1 MFTRIALLTT
11 LVALAV
17 PASAGASSIVY
28 TKADGNVWLVKPD
41 GSGEHQVTL
50 DGSATTP
57 YEEASQADDGTIL
70 ARHGGRPVQGSL
82 ERLAQNG
89 RRLGEPISPLPEVL
103 ATLAQTGPFDPEL
116 SPDGRTVT
124 YTVDLIEGPYFDTS
138 CACYRGRSLG
148 THVAFADA
156 VSGASRGLSGTGDT
170 TPLLHPSWVDSG
182 RVMMTA
188 PNLLAGDQAGSV
200 AIGSEP
206 PDGWFADAPA
216 FQDRLLLD
224 DGELTRA
231 GDKLA
236 LVRGD
241 NLTDEPVVPA
251 IQIYSA
257 SGASTPP
264 VQRCRIAVTRKP
276 VVNPSW
282 APDGSGLVWSQP
294 DGIWFSPVSASG
306 DCGLAPRL
314 IVPGGINPDWGPA
327 DVNPGAR
334 EPAVA
339 GGPGPSAGGG
349 GAGAQ
354 RLRVTAPRRIRR
366 GTLVRRGLR
375 VTVRCTAAC
384 AIDARLLA
392 TGRTARRLGLRGGAR
407 PATFARG
414 RGRLARAG
422 RTTVTVRVNR
432 AVRRRLARSRAVSV
446 TLRVAGR
453 GAGAPVTRTLQV
465 TR

>member
-1 MFTRIALLTT
+1 MFTRLALLTL
-11 LVALAV
+11 LVALMV
-17 PASAGASSIVY
+17 PASAGASSIVF
-28 TKADGNVWLVKPD
+28 TKADGNVYLAQSD
-41 GSGEHQVTL
+41 GSGEHQVTR

-89 RRLGEPISPLPEVL
+89 QRLGEPISPLPEVL
-103 ATLAQTGPFDPEL
+103 PTLAQVGPFDPEI

-156 VSGASRGLSGTGDT
+156 VTGASRGLSGTGDT
-170 TPLLHPSWVDSG
+170 TPLLHPSWTNAG

-216 FQDRLLLD
+216 FQDRELLD

-231 GDKLA
+231 GDKLV

-241 NLTDEPVVPA
+241 NLSDEPALPT

-257 SGASTPP
+257 SGVSSPP
-264 VQRCRIAVTRKP
+264 VRRCQIAVSSKP

-294 DGIWFSPVSASG
+294 DGIWYSPVSASG

-314 IVPGGINPDWGPA
+314 LVAGGVNPDWGPA
-327 DVNPGAR
+327 DVNPGA
-334 EPAVA
+334 
-339 GGPGPSAGGG
+339 GQLGAGGG
-349 GAGAQ
+349 SGAGPGAGTQ
-354 RLRVTAPRRIRR
+354 RLRVDAPRRIRR
-366 GTLVRRGLR
+366 GALLRRGLR
-375 VTVRCTAAC
+375 VAVRCPAAC
-384 AIDARLLA
+384 TVQARLLA
-392 TGRTARRLGLRGGAR
+392 SGRTARRLGLRAGSR
-407 PATFARG
+407 PAIFARG
-414 RGRLARAG
+414 RSQRSRAG
-422 RTTVTVRVNR
+422 RTTVVVRVDR
-432 AVRRRLARSRAVSV
+432 AVRRRLARSRALSV
-446 TLRVAGR
+446 TLRVAAP
-453 GAGAPVTRTLQV
+453 GASAVTRTLRV